1 LYIVKKAFMDTAR
14 SNHTYVPDDEY
25 DPSGMTPTRVRW
37 LTLEGYIEEVP
48 EKATDETLI
57 VLEGTISADQIVVA
71 SKPVEP
77 KPKKVADATEV
88 DYDSVTKKDIMIKLD
103 AWEVPYDEKM
113 SKRDLYNLMTG
124 NE

>member
-1 LYIVKKAFMDTAR
+1 MYIVKKAFMDTAR
-14 SNHTYVPDDEY
+14 LNHTYVPDDEY

-48 EKATDETLI
+48 EKAIDETLI
-57 VLEGTISADQIVVA
+57 VLEGTIPADQIVA
-71 SKPVEP
+71 SMQVEP
-77 KPKKVADATEV
+77 KPKKVADANEV

-103 AWEVPYDEKM
+103 AWEIPYDEKM